1 MQNNILSV
9 VLPHICGIIDDK
21 MITTLLKTEKTVF
34 TTASLQTLFP
44 DVKQKTLARTL
55 YRYKQSG
62 KLLNPQKGIRTLPV
76 FDVYELA
83 CAIYPESYIS
93 LETVL
98 YDAGVI
104 FQRYGSSTRVVWSN
118 TREKIFQEHNYIA
131 RKVKDSLLYNTLGV
145 RQHHNYLMATPE
157 RALCDYLY
165 LRPQAQLDHPQYFHN
180 MQSNARLTELLPF
193 YPQTVQDNV
202 QKLLIAKI

>member
-62 KLLNPQKGIRTLPV
+62 KLLNPQKGIWTLPV

-83 CAIYPESYIS
+83 CTIYPESYIS

-118 TREKIFQEHNYIA
+118 TREKRFQEHSYIA
-131 RKVKDSLLYNTLGV
+131 RKVKDSLLHNTLGV
-145 RQHHNYLMATPE
+145 RQHHNYRMATPE

-165 LRPQAQLDHPQYFHN
+165 LRPQAQLDNPQYFHN
-180 MQSNARLTELLPF
+180 IQSNARLKELLPF
-193 YPQTVQDNV
+193 YPQTVQNNV
-202 QKLLIAKI
+202 QTLLIAKI